1 MIVMKNP
8 KGISISAMPTIRYG
22 VQIAIFPMLRKLKS
36 IRSYSSPLFSPDGSL
51 VINAEDFAMPEA
63 LTVSEELTS
72 IDSASATDSAS
83 DTEKSCIDINNTEI
97 YH

>member
-1 MIVMKNP
+1 MSLNGFSY
-8 KGISISAMPTIRYG
+8 KGIDGNLKTYTIGISG
-22 VQIAIFPMLRKLKS
+22 KN
-36 IRSYSSPLFSPDGSL
+36 GSL